1 MGNIG
6 TSLVRRR
13 HAYTSVDLPWAMDEV
28 DEGSNFLRYLRGGGL
43 RAFATSS
50 GRALRNR
57 RQTRFLMFSGVLA
70 VVWTIFYF
78 V

>member
-1 MGNIG
+1 MSGIG

-13 HAYTSVDLPWAMDEV
+13 HAYTSVDLPWDMDEAA
-28 DEGSNFLRYLRGGGL
+28 EGSNFLRYLRGGGL
-43 RAFATSS
+43 SAFATSS
-50 GRALRNR
+50 ERALRNR
-57 RQTRFLMFSGVLA
+57 RQTRFLVLSGLAA